1 MCIFITPDLL
11 TFASKVTYRIYVS
24 QVHLNSHAIT
34 YNKVEIPVIKRS
46 FFEFGLYFFSA
57 LKLSILNLK
66 VVIVTGGVTETRAST
81 DTTEMFLP
89 WDYHRKE
96 WQLLPNAKLP
106 QKMDGMAM
114 VSIYNNLYLTGNQK

>member
-46 FFEFGLYFFSA
+46 FFEVGLYFFSA
-57 LKLSILNLK
+57 LKPIFVFLCLLSTLHREIAIQIGCMHYKIILEAIILSWFFWGGGGNF
-66 VVIVTGGVTETRAST
+66 VV
-81 DTTEMFLP
+81 
-89 WDYHRKE
+89 
-96 WQLLPNAKLP
+96 
-106 QKMDGMAM
+106 M
-114 VSIYNNLYLTGNQK
+114 VCLT